1 MFWSCWRIFGW
12 EFTLKNWLLGK
23 FWRWYF
29 RNEKEEYLQDMKDQ
43 VRQMVQRWY
52 LMEKEEQRDEN
63 LLVVGVLSAWV
74 MFRAYPED
82 REVLLGLIH
91 AQIKQRV
98 IWLESGL

>member
-1 MFWSCWRIFGW
+1 MFWSCWRVFGW
-12 EFTLKNWLLGK
+12 EFTLKNWFLGK

-52 LMEKEEQRDEN
+52 LLEKEEQRDEN
-63 LLVVGVLSAWV
+63 LIIIGVLTAWV

-82 REVLLGLIH
+82 RGVLLSLIH
-91 AQIKQRV
+91 TQIKQRV
-98 IWLESGL
+98 VWLESGL